1 MCFMAIWMPSLETHP
16 FRSLRFF
23 YWIDRGFFCFV
34 LFCFAALSWAAWA
47 VCMLGDEFVILN
59 ICCKHLFSHSESC
72 LFLSFRLPLQ
82 CKSFLGDEMPFK
94 SFAVVVIILSID
106 SKRTCFDSCQSVFA
120 YIFLKRIRAIF
131 RPFNSS
137 SYLDFFFCKQLGRD
151 INSFPFPLFKE
162 APPCP
167 SWLLTAY
174 IASIIVGDFPCLHI
188 LSAILLVNLR
198 R

>member
-1 MCFMAIWMPSLETHP
+1 M
-16 FRSLRFF
+16 
-23 YWIDRGFFCFV
+23 
-34 LFCFAALSWAAWA
+34 
-47 VCMLGDEFVILN
+47 
-59 ICCKHLFSHSESC
+59 SC
-72 LFLSFRLPLQ
+72 LSSLHVGRWIHCFTHLLQAFIFLFWGLSFFSFRLPLQ

-151 INSFPFPLFKE
+151 VNSFPFPLFNE

-174 IASIIVGDFPCLHI
+174 IASISVGDFPCLHV
-188 LSAILLVNLR
+188 LSSILLVNLR
-198 R
+198 T